1 MEERQQYNQSNLY
14 PKIGFEHYDERPG
27 IKKRSSVEDV
37 KQQISKTI
45 PINVVNKW
53 KDYCAERRAEK
64 NKTTVHRKGP
74 APIEDTES
82 LKKAVSKSTYG
93 TLDSDVEELEFEDLR
108 GKNGTVGTYGRS
120 KRNAKKDGS
129 SLASC
134 RALIVYFSK
143 LAKSKDDEELIDL
156 NFVESLLQSGA
167 DVNFSDKHGQTVLH
181 EVSRA
186 WHPDV
191 ALFAIQH
198 HANLNKSDSFG
209 RTPLHLAAAV
219 DYDEMV
225 VFLLQHGGKFHYTF
239 LYLCSEPPMK
249 SLTHTEFVW
258 WLLASHKI

>member
-14 PKIGFEHYDERPG
+14 PKIGFENFDEKPG
-27 IKKRSSVEDV
+27 YKKRSSVEDV
-37 KQQISKTI
+37 KQQISKAI
-45 PINVVNKW
+45 PLHIVNKW

-64 NKTTVHRKGP
+64 NKTAVHRKGP

-93 TLDSDVEELEFEDLR
+93 TLDSDVEELEFEEHR

-120 KRNAKKDGS
+120 KRNTKKEGS

-156 NFVESLLQSGA
+156 NFVESLLLSGA
-167 DVNFSDKHGQTVLH
+167 DINFSDKHGQTVLH

-198 HANLNKSDSFG
+198 YANLNKSDSYG

-225 VFLLQHGGKFHYTF
+225 VFLVQHGGKYSFQV
-239 LYLCSEPPMK
+239 LCSCSEPAM
-249 SLTHTEFVW
+249 SLCFIQINT
-258 WLLASHKI
+258 